1 MKTRLEIDPDDL
13 IQALGSHSDSLE
25 IRWHLDS
32 ETGAVLL
39 DSPDG
44 DDLPEDYGDDPR
56 YLYIEP
62 TESHLAY
69 EAMQDFVDTLPEG
82 RLADVLQ
89 HALDGRKPFRHFK
102 DALLDYPEARESW
115 FRFENDFEMRQ
126 AAAWCEEHEIEPVWR
141 RKTGGG

>member
-1 MKTRLEIDPDDL
+1 MTRLEIDPDDL
-13 IQALGSHSDSLE
+13 MLALTWTSGTLE
-25 IRWHLDS
+25 YSYYLDS
-32 ETGAVLL
+32 ETGAILR

-44 DDLPEDYGDDPR
+44 EELPEDFGDDPR

-62 TESHLAY
+62 IESHFAY

-82 RLADVLQ
+82 RLADALQ

-126 AAAWCEEHEIEPVWR
+126 AAAWCEEHDIEPVWR
-141 RKTGGG
+141 RETGGG